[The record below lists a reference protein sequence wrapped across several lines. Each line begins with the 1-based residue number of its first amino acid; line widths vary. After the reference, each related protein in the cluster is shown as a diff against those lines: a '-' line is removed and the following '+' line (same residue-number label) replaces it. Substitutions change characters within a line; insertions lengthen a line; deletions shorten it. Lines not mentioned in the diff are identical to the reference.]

1 MAGSLPMGQ
10 TEPVSGNVM
19 ELVKRGQ
26 IHDLRG
32 CQGTESKLSAGE
44 ANLRG
49 LCARGGQRA
58 YPRECG
64 ETGEPEA
71 IRERALNAYR
81 ERYGDCGPTCAAEK
95 PAGAEGIRIREDTL
109 RRGLI
114 AAGRLLPYD
123 DERRRDHYPVR
134 PMLRGGAKGTRD
146 GGMVIRDK
154 ELRNTSG
161 PVLRP

>member
-114 AAGRLLPYD
+114 AAGRWKGK
-123 DERRRDHYPVR
+123 RRRRAYRSRRVFGRTGCFSKKLGNHWKAFNIAFFYINYGYV
-134 PMLRGGAKGTRD
+134 
-146 GGMVIRDK
+146 
-154 ELRNTSG
+154 
-161 PVLRP
+161 